1 MNRRIMDLTLLL
13 KTCRMFA
20 DLDRHELETIQ
31 AFSLRRD
38 YRKGQVIFNEGD
50 PTRGFYLV
58 VAGAVKLARVMT
70 DGRERVLH
78 VVEAGDTFAE
88 AAIFMTDYPAT
99 AEALVTSTTVI
110 QIDKA
115 GFKQLLAGNQKL
127 TFKIF
132 GTMSRWLR
140 ELRDTI
146 TDLTMKEVPARFA
159 SYVLS
164 LPVEAGKPI
173 KVGISKTT
181 IAQMLATTKETFSRL
196 LHRLAEQEILTYRG
210 SHIRILDRK
219 RLRRIADGEERI

>member
-1 MNRRIMDLTLLL
+1 MDLTLLL

-20 DLDRHELETIQ
+20 DLDRHDLETIQ
-31 AFSLRRD
+31 AFAVRRD
-38 YRKGQVIFNEGD
+38 YRKGQVIFNEGE
-50 PTRGFYLV
+50 PTRGFFLV
-58 VAGAVKLARVMT
+58 VAGAVKLARVMP

-88 AAIFMTDYPAT
+88 AAIFMGEYPAT

-110 QIDKA
+110 QIDKV

-132 GTMSRWLR
+132 GAMSRWLR
-140 ELRDTI
+140 DLRDTI

-164 LPVEAGKPI
+164 LPSEPGKPI

-181 IAQMLATTKETFSRL
+181 IAQMLATTKETLSRM
-196 LHRLAEQEILTYRG
+196 LHRLAEQKILTYRG

-219 RLRRIADGEERI
+219 RLQRIADGEERV

>member
-1 MNRRIMDLTLLL
+1 MDLTLLL

-20 DLDRHELETIQ
+20 DLDRRDLETIQ
-31 AFSLRRD
+31 AIAMRRD
-38 YRKGQVIFNEGD
+38 YRKGQTIFHEGD

-58 VAGAVKLARVMT
+58 VSGAVKLARIMP

-88 AAIFMTDYPAT
+88 AAIFMAEYPAT
-99 AEALVTSTTVI
+99 AEALVSTTAVI
-110 QIDKA
+110 QVDKA
-115 GFKQLLAGNQKL
+115 GFRQLLAGNQKL

-132 GTMSRWLR
+132 GSMSKWLR

-146 TDLTMKEVPARFA
+146 TDLTMKEVPGRFA

-164 LPVEAGKPI
+164 LPAAPGKPI

-196 LHRLAEQEILTYRG
+196 LNRLAEQQVLTYRG
-210 SHIRILDRK
+210 NQIKILDRQ
-219 RLRRIADGEERI
+219 RLQRIADGEERV